1 MNDQLYRNMLA
12 RLCSALLAGG
22 LLSSCVSLGPSH
34 MGVALT
40 AINYTEDDY
49 DAVGIAMPDDIKTFE
64 AMDRVSAYGGSG
76 TMCCVA
82 LPEKWQPGMK
92 LVVLTQAGTKAKTY
106 KEWAYEKIPVIPHQ
120 VDVPRYA
127 TPARVWIQIMSPDK
141 VLVTVSNY
149 SPENPNWPGEIKG
162 GPKPSLE
169 YRRKKW
175 NEFVNDRK
183 KEIALLKESLSN
195 IDKEDLK
202 EAWEL
207 DSKYNANDVKALK
220 GKDDPNYREYLK
232 SKYKKSLQYSTEYLE
247 YYMKRKP

>member
-1 MNDQLYRNMLA
+1 MSPSRILLLISSA
-12 RLCSALLAGG
+12 LLLSACSALGQQK
-22 LLSSCVSLGPSH
+22 

-120 VDVPRYA
+120 VDVPRYT

-175 NEFVNDRK
+175 QRDFEILQGILTKLEKAVKNNPTEAK
-183 KEIALLKESLSN
+183 KYQAT
-195 IDKEDLK
+195 IDG
-202 EAWEL
+202 
-207 DSKYNANDVKALK
+207 VKA
-220 GKDDPNYREYLK
+220 EI
-232 SKYKKSLQYSTEYLE
+232 SSMEAKK
-247 YYMKRKP
+247 P

>member
-1 MNDQLYRNMLA
+1 MNEQLYRNMLA

-22 LLSSCVSLGPSH
+22 LLSSCVNLGPSY

-92 LVVLTQAGTKAKTY
+92 MVVLTQAGTKAKTLE
-106 KEWAYEKIPVIPHQ
+106 EWDKEKIPVIPHQ

-175 NEFVNDRK
+175 QKDFEILQEILTKLEAAAKNNSAESK
-183 KEIALLKESLSN
+183 KYQAT
-195 IDKEDLK
+195 IDG
-202 EAWEL
+202 
-207 DSKYNANDVKALK
+207 VKA
-220 GKDDPNYREYLK
+220 EI
-232 SKYKKSLQYSTEYLE
+232 SSMEAKK
-247 YYMKRKP
+247 P

>member
-1 MNDQLYRNMLA
+1 MSPSRILLLISSA
-12 RLCSALLAGG
+12 LLLSACSALGQQK
-22 LLSSCVSLGPSH
+22 

-40 AINYTEDDY
+40 AINYTDDDY

-92 LVVLTQAGTKAKTY
+92 MVVLTQAGTKAKTLE
-106 KEWAYEKIPVIPHQ
+106 EWDKEKIPVIPHQ
-120 VDVPRYA
+120 VDVPRYT

-169 YRRKKW
+169 YRRKIW
-175 NEFVNDRK
+175 DRDNSLLQKQLK
-183 KEIALLKESLSN
+183 KMI
-195 IDKEDLK
+195 
-202 EAWEL
+202 EAR
-207 DSKYNANDVKALK
+207 DSKTDIKEKNSYQEAIDSIQEELK
-220 GKDDPNYREYLK
+220 FRGKRP
-232 SKYKKSLQYSTEYLE
+232 
-247 YYMKRKP
+247 

>member
-1 MNDQLYRNMLA
+1 MNEQLYRNMRA

-22 LLSSCVSLGPSH
+22 LLSSCVSLGPGD

-92 LVVLTQAGTKAKTY
+92 LVVLTLAGTKAKTY

-120 VDVPRYA
+120 VDVPRYT
-127 TPARVWIQIMSPDK
+127 TPARVWIQIMSPDRL
-141 VLVTVSNY
+141 LVTVSNY

-162 GPKPSLE
+162 GPIPSME
-169 YRRKKW
+169 YRRKIWLRDYKIMT
-175 NEFVNDRK
+175 NDLRALEQGV
-183 KEIALLKESLSN
+183 KENPEKEKLYGRN
-195 IDKEDLK
+195 I
-202 EAWEL
+202 
-207 DSKYNANDVKALK
+207 
-220 GKDDPNYREYLK
+220 EYLK
-232 SKYKKSLQYSTEYLE
+232 EKIKLMELKK
-247 YYMKRKP
+247 P

>member
-1 MNDQLYRNMLA
+1 MSPSRILLLISSA
-12 RLCSALLAGG
+12 LLLSACSALGQQK
-22 LLSSCVSLGPSH
+22 

-92 LVVLTQAGTKAKTY
+92 MVVLTQAGTKAKTY
-106 KEWAYEKIPVIPHQ
+106 KEWAYEKIPVIPHD

-162 GPKPSLE
+162 GPIPSME
-169 YRRKKW
+169 YRRKVWLRDYKIMT
-175 NEFVNDRK
+175 NDLRALEQGV
-183 KEIALLKESLSN
+183 KENPEKQKLYSRN
-195 IDKEDLK
+195 I
-202 EAWEL
+202 
-207 DSKYNANDVKALK
+207 
-220 GKDDPNYREYLK
+220 EYLK
-232 SKYKKSLQYSTEYLE
+232 EKIKLMELKK
-247 YYMKRKP
+247 P

>member
-1 MNDQLYRNMLA
+1 MSPSRILLLISSA
-12 RLCSALLAGG
+12 LLLSACSALGQQK
-22 LLSSCVSLGPSH
+22 

-106 KEWAYEKIPVIPHQ
+106 KEWAYEKIPVIPHE

-175 NEFVNDRK
+175 KETITERK
-183 KEIALLKESLSN
+183 NAVDLFKRQLSN
-195 IDKEDLK
+195 IDTADLQEK
-202 EAWEL
+202 WKL
-207 DSKYNANDVKALK
+207 DSQYNASEVKEFK
-220 GKDDPNYREYLK
+220 GKDDPKYREYLK
-232 SKYKKSLQYSTEYLE
+232 NTYKKSLQESIEYLE
-247 YYMKRKP
+247 YYMKREP